1 MAVGQ
6 VRCHM
11 LRHVVREMSLPV
23 DGGSSWRSQ
32 EALQGGGNQPEHLND
47 GLRNLQIR
55 LRFLMFNF
63 K

>member
-1 MAVGQ
+1 MADPAEG
-6 VRCHM
+6 VRWPS
-11 LRHVVREMSLPV
+11 E
-23 DGGSSWRSQ
+23 G
-32 EALQGGGNQPEHLND
+32 ENQPEHLND

>member
-6 VRCHM
+6 VRCYV

-23 DGGSSWRSQ
+23 DGGSSWRSR
-32 EALQGGGNQPEHLND
+32 EARRGGNQPEHIND

-55 LRFLMFNF
+55 LRFLMVNF

>member
-1 MAVGQ
+1 MGDPAGGVG
-6 VRCHM
+6 R
-11 LRHVVREMSLPV
+11 P
-23 DGGSSWRSQ
+23 GK
-32 EALQGGGNQPEHLND
+32 GGGKQPEHLND